1 MHLCVS
7 VEFCGSVVTVYM
19 AHERAFDFSR
29 KEESR
34 VAVVDRGSLHRV
46 LGTPQL
52 FAIGYGD
59 VGSSIYYALGVTTLY
74 ALGAAPLAL
83 ALAGIVFFC
92 TVLTY
97 TELAT
102 AMPESGGSCSFARHA
117 FNDLVSFIA
126 GWALLLDYIVTIA
139 ISAYSVGPYFR
150 QLLPGVVNTIGNVPF
165 TLLILGM
172 LLGLNII
179 GIKESTRVSLL
190 LAVFGVVTKLTIIT
204 IGLIFVMQLFD
215 PPTFWMHLQ
224 QLWWHMQV
232 GTEHAWSPTWPQF
245 WKGVGMAMVAY
256 IGIES
261 IAQLAGE
268 ARHPNRTIPRAM
280 MGTMI
285 TLFVLYFGVSAIA
298 LTAMT
303 PQELTTAYLENP
315 LAGIAASMPFGQRIL
330 VPWVGFLG
338 ASILFVAANA
348 GLIGASRLTF
358 AMSEHFTLPR
368 LFYRL
373 HPRFKTPYIS
383 LITFTLI
390 AAAIVTVA
398 RHLTHIA
405 ELYNFG
411 AMLSFAL
418 AHLSL
423 LGLRIRQ
430 PDLKRPFKIG
440 WSIRWGRFA
449 LPITSLIGL
458 LGTMAVWVD
467 VILTKPAGRNLGF
480 LWMGVGLGAY
490 FWYRHAQRL
499 PAAARVEI
507 ERLQMPEYRPV
518 KVRKILVPTT
528 GAHTNDMIQFAA
540 RLAKGYGADVTALH
554 VIEIPPSLPL
564 DTFFP
569 EKLGVAD
576 SVMEQ
581 TQAIGREYEVPI
593 DAQVK
598 QSRFAGETI
607 VELAKEGGYDLVI
620 VGANPRALAQAPGR
634 TTFGTTVEY
643 VVRNAPCRV
652 WVFTGK
658 DIVEHGQ
665 SPRE

>member
-1 MHLCVS
+1 
-7 VEFCGSVVTVYM
+7 M
-19 AHERAFDFSR
+19 ANDNAIDFSNQD
-29 KEESR
+29 ESR

-139 ISAYSVGPYFR
+139 ISAYSIGPY
-150 QLLPGVVNTIGNVPF
+150 LKNLAPALITWVGGNVPF
-165 TLLILGM
+165 TLLILGA
-172 LLGLNII
+172 LLALNII

-190 LAVFGVVTKLTIIT
+190 LAVFGVATQLLIVT
-204 IGLIFVMQLFD
+204 IGLVLLLEILHPAAFFE
-215 PPTFWMHLQ
+215 HLR
-224 QLWWHMQV
+224 QLWFHLQV
-232 GTEHAWSPTWPQF
+232 GTDHPWSPTWPQF

-280 MGTMI
+280 ISTMV
-285 TLFVLYFGVSAIA
+285 TLFVLYFGTSSIA
-298 LTAMT
+298 LTAMS
-303 PQELTTAYLENP
+303 PQELTTHYLEDP
-315 LAGIAASMPFGQRIL
+315 MAGIAASMPFGRQYL
-330 VPWVGFLG
+330 APWVGLLG
-338 ASILFVAANA
+338 ATILFVAANA

-373 HPRFKTPYIS
+373 HPRFKTPYVS
-383 LITFTLI
+383 LIAFTVI
-390 AAAIVTVA
+390 AGAIVTVA
-398 RHLTHIA
+398 RNLTHIA

-423 LGLRIRQ
+423 LGLRIRK
-430 PDLKRPFKIG
+430 PDLPRPFRVG
-440 WSIRWGRFA
+440 WNLRFGRVELPVAA
-449 LPITSLIGL
+449 LLGL
-458 LGTMAVWVD
+458 LGTAAVWVD
-467 VILTKPAGRNLGF
+467 VIVTKPAGRNLGV
-480 LWMGVGLGAY
+480 LWMGVGLVSY
-490 FWYRHAQRL
+490 LWYRHQQRL

-507 ERLQMPEYRPV
+507 EKLRMPEYHPV
-518 KVRKILVPTT
+518 AVKRILVPTR
-528 GAHTNDMIQFAA
+528 GVHTNDMVQFAA
-540 RLAKGYGADVTALH
+540 KVAKMHGAQVTALH
-554 VIEIPPSLPL
+554 VIEIPPTLPL

-569 EKLGVAD
+569 EKLAVAD
-576 SVMEQ
+576 SIMEQ
-581 TQAIGREYEVPI
+581 AQAIGREYDIPI
-593 DAQVK
+593 EAQVK

-607 VELAKEGGYDLVI
+607 VDLAKEGRYDLI
-620 VGANPRALAQAPGR
+620 ILGATPRAAGPTRSSL
-634 TTFGTTVEY
+634 GTTVEH
-643 VVRNAPCRV
+643 VVRSAPGRV
-652 WVFTGK
+652 WVLTGAPPT
-658 DIVEHGQ
+658 V
-665 SPRE
+665 

>member
-1 MHLCVS
+1 
-7 VEFCGSVVTVYM
+7 M
-19 AHERAFDFSR
+19 ADGRTIDFSR
-29 KEESR
+29 GGESR
-34 VAVVDRGSLHRV
+34 VAVLDRGSLHRV
-46 LGTPQL
+46 LNTPQL
-52 FAIGYGD
+52 FAIGFGD

-97 TELAT
+97 AELST

-139 ISAYSVGPYFR
+139 ISAYSIGPYVRNF
-150 QLLPGVVNTIGNVPF
+150 LPGLTEAIGNVSF
-165 TLLILGM
+165 TLLILGV
-172 LLGLNII
+172 LLGLNVI

-190 LAVFGVVTKLTIIT
+190 LAIFGVATQLTIIT
-204 IGLIFVMQLFD
+204 IGLVLLMQLFQ
-215 PPTFWMHLQ
+215 PQAFVAHVQ
-224 QLWWHMQV
+224 QLWLHMQV
-232 GTEHAWSPTWPQF
+232 GIDHAWSPSWPQF

-268 ARHPNRTIPRAM
+268 ARHPHRTIPRAM
-280 MGTMI
+280 LTTMVI
-285 TLFVLYFGVSAIA
+285 LFVLYFGTSSIA
-298 LTAMT
+298 LTAMS
-303 PQELTTAYLENP
+303 PQELTTAYLEDP
-315 LAGIAASMPFGQRIL
+315 IAGIAASMPVGREL
-330 VPWVGFLG
+330 LAPWVGLLG
-338 ASILFVAANA
+338 ATILFVAANA

-373 HPRFKTPYIS
+373 HPRFKTPYVS
-383 LITFTLI
+383 LVVFTLL
-390 AAAIVTVA
+390 AGAVVTVA
-398 RHLTHIA
+398 RDLTHIA

-430 PDLKRPFKIG
+430 PGLKRPFKIG
-440 WSIRWGRFA
+440 WNLRVGRA
-449 LPITSLIGL
+449 ELPLTSLIGL
-458 LGTMAVWVD
+458 LGTTAVWID
-467 VILTKPAGRNLGF
+467 VILTKPAGRDLGF
-480 LWMGVGLGAY
+480 LWMGVGVVSYL
-490 FWYRHAQRL
+490 WYRRQQRL

-507 ERLQMPEYRPV
+507 QKLQLPGYKPV
-518 KVRKILVPTT
+518 SVKRILVPTR
-528 GAHTNDMIQFAA
+528 GAHTNDMVQFAA
-540 RLAKGYGADVTALH
+540 RLAKAHGASVTALH
-554 VIEIPPSLPL
+554 VIEIAPSLPL

-569 EKLGVAD
+569 EKLAVAD
-576 SVMEQ
+576 SIMEQ
-581 TQAIGREYEVPI
+581 AQAIGREYDVPI
-593 DAQVK
+593 SAQVK

-607 VELAKEGGYDLVI
+607 VEAAKEDGCDLI
-620 VGANPRALAQAPGR
+620 LLGAKLDPLSTAPGR
-634 TTFGTTVEY
+634 TTFGMTVEY

-652 WVFTGK
+652 WVMAGFPQAK
-658 DIVEHGQ
+658 
-665 SPRE
+665 

>member
-1 MHLCVS
+1 MATRQTIDFS
-7 VEFCGSVVTVYM
+7 EPPSSRVTVL
-19 AHERAFDFSR
+19 
-29 KEESR
+29 
-34 VAVVDRGSLHRV
+34 DRGSLHRV
-46 LGTPQL
+46 LNTPQL

-74 ALGAAPLAL
+74 ALGAVPLAL
-83 ALAGIVFFC
+83 ALAGLVFFC

-139 ISAYSVGPYFR
+139 ISAYSIGPYLANFVPA
-150 QLLPGVVNTIGNVPF
+150 LKSSIGNVPF
-165 TLLILGM
+165 TLVILSV
-172 LLGLNII
+172 LLGLNVL

-190 LAVFGVVTKLTIIT
+190 LCLFDIVTQLAIIT
-204 IGLIFVMQLFD
+204 FGLVLLLQILNPAAFFE
-215 PPTFWMHLQ
+215 HLR
-224 QLWWHMQV
+224 QLWFHMQV
-232 GTEHAWSPTWPQF
+232 GVADSSWSPTWPAF

-268 ARHPNRTIPRAM
+268 ARHPNRTLPRAM
-280 MGTMI
+280 LSAML
-285 TLFVLYFGVSAIA
+285 TLFVLYFGISAIA
-298 LTAMT
+298 LTAMH
-303 PQELTTAYLENP
+303 PQELTTAYLEDP
-315 LAGIAASMPFGQRIL
+315 IAGIAASMPFGRQYL
-330 VPWVGFLG
+330 APWVGLLG
-338 ASILFVAANA
+338 ATILFVAANA

-358 AMSEHFTLPR
+358 AMSEHFTMPR

-383 LITFTLI
+383 LIAFTLI
-390 AAAIVTVA
+390 AGAIVLVA
-398 RHLTHIA
+398 RNLTHIA

-430 PDLKRPFKIG
+430 PGMARPFKIG
-440 WSIRWGRFA
+440 GNLRWGRVE
-449 LPITSLIGL
+449 LPVTAL
-458 LGTMAVWVD
+458 LGFLGTAAVWVD

-480 LWMGVGLGAY
+480 LWMGVGLASY
-490 FWYRHAQRL
+490 LWYRRQQRL
-499 PAAARVEI
+499 PAAGRVEI
-507 ERLQMPEYRPV
+507 EKLRMPEYQSVSV
-518 KVRKILVPTT
+518 KKILVPTT
-528 GAHTNDMIQFAA
+528 GAHTNDTIQFAA
-540 RLAKGYGADVTALH
+540 RLAKLHNAQLTTLH

-569 EKLGVAD
+569 EKLASAD
-576 SVMEQ
+576 ALMEQ
-581 TQAIGREYEVPI
+581 AQAIGREYEVPI

-598 QSRFAGETI
+598 QSRLAGETI
-607 VELAKEGGYDLVI
+607 VETAREGEYDLIILGARARPAAPALSPFGMTVEHVI
-620 VGANPRALAQAPGR
+620 RNAPGR
-634 TTFGTTVEY
+634 
-643 VVRNAPCRV
+643 V
-652 WVFTGK
+652 WVMTSKGEMLTPPK
-658 DIVEHGQ
+658 TA
-665 SPRE
+665 